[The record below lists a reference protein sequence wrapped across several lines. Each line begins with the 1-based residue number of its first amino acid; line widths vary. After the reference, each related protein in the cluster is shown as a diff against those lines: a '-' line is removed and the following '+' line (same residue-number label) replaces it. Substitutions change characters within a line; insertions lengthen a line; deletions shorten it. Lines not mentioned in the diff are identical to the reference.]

1 MEWAQGGG
9 HRLHRQT
16 RSQAGGGGAEFRL
29 RWQQAKGP
37 VRGWVGDGTTAV
49 LAVCGARAPRSKF
62 WGYDLVLELMFCH
75 YADVS
80 SLGT

>member
-62 WGYDLVLELMFCH
+62 WGYDSWGGGGGG
-75 YADVS
+75 ASPVS
-80 SLGT
+80 FYV